1 MSYVTRN
8 QIGYS
13 SLQKKPYLTYNDGTY
28 DFSSNNNHFGNI
40 SAVANGTFLDVPTGG
55 RWLKMQTVL
64 EYDSTA
70 ESYNSTYYVDGSP
83 IKTTDGN
90 VAVTKITISDS
101 TRKAR
106 LRDNRAYM
114 CFSIQGLNSRVAV
127 DNVSLRLVD
136 AASGTAPATAT
147 VSGDTITIPF
157 ENTTNIANT
166 AAAPEQVKL
175 GYLNAD
181 TASNA
186 VVTQASTGT
195 ELTTENKIEGNK
207 LIIKIKENCPND
219 YLINLNVR
227 ITCQNALDED
237 DNTIYNN
244 YQKEIISFWVRNGVV
259 LPSQITEDMTLTK
272 DN

>member
-166 AAAPEQVKL
+166 AAAPEQVKM

-207 LIIKIKENCPND
+207 LIIKIKANLENEK
-219 YLINLNVR
+219 IKVNLAGVKDIMGNQV
-227 ITCQNALDED
+227 ALDNNEYAVTA
-237 DNTIYNN
+237 NIGSYNIRNNETI
-244 YQKEIISFWVRNGVV
+244 
-259 LPSQITEDMTLTK
+259 
-272 DN
+272 